1 MKFTV
6 TSKKVNIMSKASANM
21 NQENRMQNASL
32 EISKRSKPMRGINCA
47 FDHHDSRL
55 GLH

>member
-32 EISKRSKPMRGINCA
+32 ERFQKVPNNEGN
-47 FDHHDSRL
+47 
-55 GLH
+55 

>member
-1 MKFTV
+1 
-6 TSKKVNIMSKASANM
+6 MSKASANM

>member
-6 TSKKVNIMSKASANM
+6 SSSKKVNIMSKASAYM

-32 EISKRSKPMRGINCA
+32 ERFQKDPNQ
-47 FDHHDSRL
+47 
-55 GLH
+55 